1 MAEQTVHLVTA
12 DTRVVT
18 DVREAA
24 KQWDLPLAVVPY
36 DNPDEAAGIGNL
48 PESDVILVDAD
59 LVGPALEEM
68 LDSCGAAHS
77 IVVGTPGTEG
87 ELTQAHA
94 HHRSEFL
101 LKDEGG
107 HYALLVASLVR
118 KLLRDE
124 DRDET
129 TRDIIRS
136 SEERYRS
143 LVEALP
149 DIIYRLDPN
158 GYFTFVNGSVR
169 ALGYEPSAL
178 IGQHFSTIVD
188 PDDLPRVSRR
198 KVLRDFQGHATGPA
212 AAPGLF
218 DERRTADRR
227 TTGLEIRIRRPKGS
241 RKENET
247 PMIASL
253 ISYGEITATGQYRTD
268 TARRYFIGT
277 VGIIRDISER
287 KRSQERLRQL
297 SFAIEQI
304 DTAVCIAGAEGV
316 VDYANPSFFRMNG
329 ARPEEVHGARLYD
342 FFAGYVEEAKEGELK
357 SALSATGTW
366 GADRIIRTRSGESKW
381 CWLRVYPV
389 FDLEKQASQ
398 YLVFQDDIG
407 DRKRRELELT
417 DTAASHQEVLRMIHH
432 RVGSTL
438 RMLSEIEP
446 STSAAAAADEE
457 AAGVESADTAIDRR
471 IHAQILA
478 HEIVYES
485 GSFDRLDLAR
495 YFRALPDAVLSRM
508 SRRGRLEVELE
519 DCVIGLNTALPLA
532 IAASECI
539 AALWPPP
546 AGHLRTIAIA
556 LERPQASGKRAE
568 GANGPAG
575 ATPRTAGSAEGAAL
589 VIRYDLPAAGPKP
602 DTPRPAGEL
611 QPAGKLQS
619 AGKSHGAAMD
629 SHARIIIESLLSQVD
644 GELIVEDGIR
654 RLTFREEPL
663 F

>member
-1 MAEQTVHLVTA
+1 MAIVSAEMRGRAGCDILEPAMAKQTVHLVTA

-18 DVREAA
+18 DVQEAA
-24 KQWDLPLAVVPY
+24 KQWDLPLAVVHY
-36 DNPDEAAGIGNL
+36 DNPDEAADIGNL

-59 LVGPALEEM
+59 LVGPALEAI

-87 ELTQAHA
+87 ELTRAHA

-136 SEERYRS
+136 SEDRYRS

-158 GYFTFVNGSVR
+158 GYFTFVNESVR
-169 ALGYEPSAL
+169 TLGYDPSAL
-178 IGQHFSTIVD
+178 IGRHFSTIVD
-188 PDDLPRVSRR
+188 PADLPRVSRK
-198 KVLRDFQGHATGPA
+198 KVLRDFEGHITGAA

-227 TTGLEIRIRRPKGS
+227 TTGLEIRLRRPKGN
-241 RKENET
+241 RKETET

-268 TARRYFIGT
+268 TAKRYFVGT
-277 VGIIRDISER
+277 VGIIRDISDR
-287 KRSQERLRQL
+287 KRSQQRLRQL

-304 DTAVCIAGAEGV
+304 DTAVCIADGDGE
-316 VDYANPSFFRMNG
+316 VDYANPAFFRMNG

-342 FFAGYVEEAKEGELK
+342 LFAGYVREEQEEELA
-357 SALSATGTW
+357 SALSGTSIW
-366 GADRIIRTRSGESKW
+366 EADRIIWTRSGESKW
-381 CWLRVYPV
+381 CWLRIYPV
-389 FDLEKQASQ
+389 FDLDQQASQ
-398 YLVFQDDIG
+398 YLLFQDDIS
-407 DRKRRELELT
+407 DRKRRELELAE
-417 DTAASHQEVLRMIHH
+417 TARSHQDALRMIHH

-438 RMLSEIEP
+438 RTLSEIEP
-446 STSAAAAADEE
+446 SASVAATVGAAAAGA
-457 AAGVESADTAIDRR
+457 ESAATVIDRR

-478 HEIVYES
+478 HELVYES

-495 YFRALPDAVLSRM
+495 YFRALPDAVLYRV
-508 SRRGRLEVELE
+508 SRRGRLEVELAE
-519 DCVIGLNTALPLA
+519 CILGLNTALPLVT
-532 IAASECI
+532 AASECI
-539 AALWPPP
+539 ATLWPTPDEHLRSIAIGFEP
-546 AGHLRTIAIA
+546 AG
-556 LERPQASGKRAE
+556 SRAD
-568 GANGPAG
+568 
-575 ATPRTAGSAEGAAL
+575 AAL
-589 VIRYDLPAAGPKP
+589 VLRYDSV
-602 DTPRPAGEL
+602 EV
-611 QPAGKLQS
+611 
-619 AGKSHGAAMD
+619 GAAAEVAREK
-629 SHARIIIESLLSQVD
+629 SSARIIIESLLSQID
-644 GELIVEDGIR
+644 GKLITADSGC
-654 RLTFREEPL
+654 RLTFREEL
-663 F
+663 VR